1 MLAEITSLL
10 HEVGDSLRGRS
21 YVSNSDPL
29 DPAIAEG
36 EIVVLVT
43 GLASPGKTRLV
54 EALGRRLRPAGVAV
68 QASTTSCSDVRGLH
82 VHAET
87 DLDSLIEGHLVA
99 RTPLHKADVVVR
111 VDWEPVERS
120 VTRVIEQLVTRG
132 IATAGAGA

>member
-10 HEVGDSLRGRS
+10 HEVSDSLRGR
-21 YVSNSDPL
+21 YDVFNSDPL
-29 DPAIAEG
+29 EPAVAASESL
-36 EIVVLVT
+36 VLVT

-54 EALGRRLRPAGVAV
+54 EALARRLRPAGIAV
-68 QASTTSCSDVRGLH
+68 QAGSACSTVRGLH

-87 DLDSLIEGHLVA
+87 DLDSLIEGHLA
-99 RTPLHKADVVVR
+99 RTPLHQADVVVR

-132 IATAGAGA
+132 IATVEAGV

>member
-10 HEVGDSLRGRS
+10 HEVGDSLRGRH
-21 YVSNSDPL
+21 YVSNSDSL
-29 DPAIAEG
+29 DSTIALG

-54 EALGRRLRPAGVAV
+54 EALDRRLRPAGIAV
-68 QASTTSCSDVRGLH
+68 QASTVYSAVRGLH

-99 RTPLHKADVVVR
+99 RAPLHKADVVVR

-132 IATAGAGA
+132 IATAAVGL

>member
-10 HEVGDSLRGRS
+10 HGVGDSLRGR
-21 YVSNSDPL
+21 YHVSNSDLL
-29 DPAIAEG
+29 DPAVAAG

-54 EALGRRLRPAGVAV
+54 EALDRRLRPAGIAV
-68 QASTTSCSDVRGLH
+68 QAGTACSAVRGLH

-87 DLDSLIEGHLVA
+87 DFDSLIEGHLVA

-120 VTRVIEQLVTRG
+120 VTRVIAQLVTRG
-132 IATAGAGA
+132 IATAEVGL

>member
-10 HEVGDSLRGRS
+10 HGVGDSLRGRY
-21 YVSNSDPL
+21 YVANSDPL
-29 DPAIAEG
+29 DPAAAAG
-36 EIVVLVT
+36 ETVVLVT
-43 GLASPGKTRLV
+43 GLASLGKTRLV
-54 EALGRRLRPAGVAV
+54 EALDRRLRPAGIGVH
-68 QASTTSCSDVRGLH
+68 ASTACSSVRGLH

-99 RTPLHKADVVVR
+99 RTPLRKADLVVR

-132 IATAGAGA
+132 IATAEVGL

>member
-10 HEVGDSLRGRS
+10 HGVGDSLRGRH

-29 DPAIAEG
+29 DPAVAAG

-43 GLASPGKTRLV
+43 GLASPGKTRLI
-54 EALGRRLRPAGVAV
+54 EALDRRLRPAGIAV
-68 QASTTSCSDVRGLH
+68 HASTACSSVGGLH

-99 RTPLHKADVVVR
+99 RTLLHKADLVVR

-132 IATAGAGA
+132 IATAEVGL

>member
-10 HEVGDSLRGRS
+10 HEVGDSLRSRY

-29 DPAIAEG
+29 DPIIAAG

-54 EALGRRLRPAGVAV
+54 EALDRRLRSAGIAV
-68 QASTTSCSDVRGLH
+68 QASTVCSAVRGLH

-99 RTPLHKADVVVR
+99 RTPLHKADLVVR

-132 IATAGAGA
+132 IATAEVGL